1 MMGFYIH
8 SSKKVESERI
18 AQKQH
23 MNGRKNSN
31 RILLVDDALALLDF
45 KISTM
50 NDFELYDK
58 IKKNNNKNYN
68 ILLTLTKM

>member
-23 MNGRKNSN
+23 MNRRKNSN
-31 RILLVDDALALLDF
+31 RILLVDD
-45 KISTM
+45 
-50 NDFELYDK
+50 EP
-58 IKKNNNKNYN
+58 
-68 ILLTLTKM
+68 ILPYFLR